1 MGGFGELAQRI
12 GVSRSAP
19 SMWKAR
25 GTTPAEYCAAI
36 ERATAGAVTR
46 ADLRPDDYWQIW
58 PDLPAPEPQ
67 EARDDEARRTRAIA
81 RLESLL
87 PDVVQQL
94 AALKQGG
101 AR

>member
-1 MGGFGELAQRI
+1 M
-12 GVSRSAP
+12 SRSAP

-67 EARDDEARRTRAIA
+67 EARRTRAIA